1 MTDFLAYNATSH
13 SIIRLVDDY
22 NNILDHAF
30 EKTAKFIIRK
40 NGSYYEA
47 IQGGTSSAAGT
58 ITYGGSASAGGADG
72 TSFHDVIEAAINNGS
87 GGRVH
92 LRNGDY
98 ALTDTIDVGQSS
110 TWISGEGND
119 TVITQATADKHG
131 ISFTTKNTCRL
142 SSLQLYGT
150 GADTG
155 SGVYATTS
163 CANLMVD
170 HVKCDNW
177 GYHGIHIISS
187 NYITLWNNW
196 CLLNL
201 RNGMLLDTCD
211 NAQIVNNV
219 VTTNTR
225 HGIELD
231 DSTYCTIQGNHIT
244 LNDSG
249 NSATYDGLYIG
260 HSADSSDYNL
270 IQGNHIRGNDR
281 YEINIGTATCTGNQI
296 GVNMLYS
303 ADHEAAVNCHATAL
317 PLTRFR
323 TLTVPFTNGTT
334 RLDTAGAGWGWEIDL
349 ATDYAA
355 ATFMLPLEVQQVIAF
370 KVAAN
375 SIVLEADAMRLEI
388 AAQGGGDNEAY
399 NAEAIAVA
407 DKPST
412 SSNFAAGDYVYWLIT
427 ASDDADVDDFVGGDH
442 VQFKV
447 LHEAA
452 GGADC
457 ATDAVFESVTV
468 LYV

>member
-1 MTDFLAYNATSH
+1 MTDFQAYNATSH

-47 IQGGTSSAAGT
+47 IQGGASSAAGT

-72 TSFHDVIEAAINNGS
+72 TSFHDVMEAAINNGS

-155 SGVYATTS
+155 CGVYATTS

-177 GYHGIHIISS
+177 GYHGIHVISS

-201 RNGMLLDTCD
+201 RNGCLLDTVD
-211 NAQIVNNV
+211 NGKIVNNIF
-219 VTTNTR
+219 TTNTR
-225 HGIELD
+225 HGLELD
-231 DSTYCTIQGNHIT
+231 DS
-244 LNDSG
+244 S
-249 NSATYDGLYIG
+249 
-260 HSADSSDYNL
+260 YNL
-270 IQGNHIRGNDR
+270 IQGNHITNNDSGDAATYDGIRIAHSGDSSDYNLITGNRISDNDE
-281 YEINIGTATCTGNQI
+281 YEVAITTASCTGNMI
-296 GVNMLYS
+296 VNNMFYGT
-303 ADHEAAVNCHATAL
+303 DRENVIFHGGTG
-317 PLTRFR
+317 TRYHS
-323 TLTVPFTNGTT
+323 LTVPFTHGTT
-334 RLDTAGAGWGWEIDL
+334 RLDTVGAGWGWEIDL
-349 ATDYAA
+349 DTEYAVATIQ
-355 ATFMLPLEVQQVIAF
+355 LPQRLQEIVGF
-370 KVAAN
+370 KIAAN
-375 SIVLEADAMRLEI
+375 SIVAETHSMQLEI

-399 NAEAIAVA
+399 NAETIAVPNA
-407 DKPST
+407 SSVST
-412 SSNFAAGDYVYWLIT
+412 NFAANDYIYWWVT
-427 ASDDADVDDFVGGDH
+427 YGDDADISDLTGGEH
-442 VQFKV
+442 LQFKV

-452 GGADC
+452 GGDNC
-457 ATDAVFESVTV
+457 ATDAVFSSVTV
-468 LYV
+468 DYV